1 MRAGPLLGRGVLQMI
16 FISWAG
22 VGARINYINTFNY
35 IHRYIKVA
43 PSKDGS
49 GSEIKVGFKSDRSGR
64 DQGIMT
70 MMMMMMT
77 MMMAMMMM
85 TMPSLPTCFTVGVDL
100 RPFVEQVPHTVR
112 HQPQSFDDELLD
124 QAAELWLALCRGRQR
139 ISQMSWIATSRTP
152 ICRG

>member
-1 MRAGPLLGRGVLQMI
+1 MCMYQGRFKVGPV
-16 FISWAG
+16 
-22 VGARINYINTFNY
+22 RI
-35 IHRYIKVA
+35 V
-43 PSKDGS
+43 S
-49 GSEIKVGFKSDRSGR
+49 VGFKSDRSGR

-70 MMMMMMT
+70 MM

-124 QAAELWLALCRGRQR
+124 QAAEL
-139 ISQMSWIATSRTP
+139 
-152 ICRG
+152 